1 MAIRTKVILIVLD
14 GVGVGELPDAHEFG
28 DQGTN
33 TLGNMDRRSISM
45 KLPNLQQ
52 LGLGN
57 LLCLQNVGALASPVG
72 CYGKAC
78 ELSRGKDSTSG
89 HWEIGGII
97 TEKPFPTYPHG
108 FPEDLIEKFKIVTG
122 CEGVLGN
129 KPASGTSIIQELGE
143 AHIRTGYPIVYT
155 SADSVFQIAA
165 HEEVIPLAR
174 LYEICQRTREHVVVG
189 SHAVAR
195 VIARPF
201 VGTEGDFVRTAN
213 RRDFSLPP
221 SSKTVLDFLMEKDI
235 PTIGVGKIDDL
246 FAGQGL
252 SEKIHTKSNAEGI
265 ESIVRSAKELDR
277 GLVMANLVDFD
288 MLFGHRNDVEGFVEA
303 LEYFDSHLPCIIET
317 LSDGDLLLITADHGN
332 DPTTPSTDHS
342 REYVPILC
350 CSKSGKRGVDLG
362 VRNSFADVG
371 KTVADYFGLEV
382 PIAGESFLK
391 MIL

>member
-1 MAIRTKVILIVLD
+1 
-14 GVGVGELPDAHEFG
+14 
-28 DQGTN
+28 
-33 TLGNMDRRSISM
+33 
-45 KLPNLQQ
+45 
-52 LGLGN
+52 
-57 LLCLQNVGALASPVG
+57 
-72 CYGKAC
+72 
-78 ELSRGKDSTSG
+78 
-89 HWEIGGII
+89 
-97 TEKPFPTYPHG
+97 
-108 FPEDLIEKFKIVTG
+108 
-122 CEGVLGN
+122 
-129 KPASGTSIIQELGE
+129 
-143 AHIRTGYPIVYT
+143 
-155 SADSVFQIAA
+155 
-165 HEEVIPLAR
+165 
-174 LYEICQRTREHVVVG
+174 
-189 SHAVAR
+189 
-195 VIARPF
+195 
-201 VGTEGDFVRTAN
+201 
-213 RRDFSLPP
+213 
-221 SSKTVLDFLMEKDI
+221 
-235 PTIGVGKIDDL
+235 L